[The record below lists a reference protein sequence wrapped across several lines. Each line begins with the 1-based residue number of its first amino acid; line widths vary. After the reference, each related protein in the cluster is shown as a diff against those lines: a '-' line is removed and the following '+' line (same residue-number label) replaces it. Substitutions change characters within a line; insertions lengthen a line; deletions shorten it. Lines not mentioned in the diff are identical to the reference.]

1 MWAQPSQKSDSK
13 KNAVI
18 PHTSIIKRL
27 WDYLSIL
34 PTVTDLIFFFLNI
47 WMGKEQETRKGWWTG
62 SALGERVCEQI

>member
-34 PTVTDLIFFFLNI
+34 PTVTDLIFFFFFFEHLD
-47 WMGKEQETRKGWWTG
+47 GKGTRNKKRLVDRECFG
-62 SALGERVCEQI
+62 